1 MINTIT
7 NHMRGGILTAWSIER
22 AVKKGKIGIEPFNI
36 SYLGI
41 NSYDLHI
48 GNKMKTIAPNVF
60 QTVQCTPEPNEF
72 GETLSVLMTKK
83 VGHIALDLKE
93 KIEYEETEIPEEGK
107 WLVPNELY
115 LIPTIEKISTNHYEP
130 IITGRSSSGRAGI
143 SVHCEAGFGDIGFSG
158 NWTLQVK
165 TTYPVK
171 IYPGMSLAQVYF
183 LSPCGKITKLYKGK
197 YQNSIGAAESRIF
210 QDFKK

>member
-1 MINTIT
+1 MIDIIGCV
-7 NHMRGGILTAWSIER
+7 RGGILTAWSIDQ
-22 AVKKGKIGIEPFNI
+22 AIKKGKIGIEPFDSSNI
-36 SYLGI
+36 GI

-60 QTVQCTPEPNEF
+60 QMVQCTPEPNEF
-72 GETLSVLMTKK
+72 GAIPSVLMTKE
-83 VGHIALDLKE
+83 VGHIELDLKK
-93 KIEYEETEIPEEGK
+93 KIEYNETEIPDEGIM
-107 WLVPNELY
+107 LVPNELY
-115 LIPTIEKISTNHYEP
+115 LIPTIEKISTNYYEP

-165 TTYPVK
+165 TTYPVR

-197 YQNSIGAAESRIF
+197 YQNSVGAAESRIF